1 MDGRAPFGQGGFGPG
16 YGPGYGPYFFHHHDG
31 GGHPLAWI
39 LFFLLLALVVA
50 LVTWLVLRLAD
61 GRLGQ
66 SRRLVVASGPQ
77 IDDPLTA
84 VRMRYA
90 RGEIDRKE
98 FLRVSSD
105 LGGPPEQPGAE
116 EAPTVPG

>member
-1 MDGRAPFGQGGFGPG
+1 MDGRAPFGRGG
-16 YGPGYGPYFFHHHDG
+16 YGPEYVPYFAHHDH

-50 LVTWLVLRLAD
+50 LITWVVLRLAD

-66 SRRLVVASGPQ
+66 SRRLVVASGPP

-98 FLRVSSD
+98 FLQIRGD
-105 LGGPPEQPGAE
+105 LDGPPMQPGE
-116 EAPTVPG
+116 EAPTAPG

>member
-1 MDGRAPFGQGGFGPG
+1 MDGRAPFGRGG
-16 YGPGYGPYFFHHHDG
+16 YGPGYGPYFVHHGG

-61 GRLGQ
+61 GRFGQ
-66 SRRLVVASGPQ
+66 SRRLVLASGPP

-84 VRMRYA
+84 VQMRYA
-90 RGEIDRKE
+90 RGEIGRKE
-98 FLRVSSD
+98 FLRISSD
-105 LGGPPEQPGAE
+105 LGGPPERPVSE